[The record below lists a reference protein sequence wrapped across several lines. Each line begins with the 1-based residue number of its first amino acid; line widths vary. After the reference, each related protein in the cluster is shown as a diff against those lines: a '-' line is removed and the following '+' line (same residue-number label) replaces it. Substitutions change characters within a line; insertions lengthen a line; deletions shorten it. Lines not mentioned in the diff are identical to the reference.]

1 MHIIMERINPLT
13 YILMEDK
20 IMSPEPMEKLINAR
34 IITFWAPHNTADL
47 IMVETE
53 SGDKYIMG
61 VNDIREYKI

>member
-1 MHIIMERINPLT
+1 
-13 YILMEDK
+13 
-20 IMSPEPMEKLINAR
+20 MSPEPMEKLINAR